1 MKEVYYILSGEG
13 EFGTWERVV
22 ATARGIKRRLA
33 KERCGGDRF
42 ARAFTVAERGE
53 TLCMMCDI
61 ESGATRLVSSEVVQ

>member
-22 ATARGIKRRLA
+22 ATSRGIKRRLA

-42 ARAFTVAERGE
+42 ARAFECTFRGDVVSVME
-53 TLCMMCDI
+53 NI
-61 ESGATRLVSSEVVQ
+61 ESDETRLVSSEVVQ

>member
-42 ARAFTVAERGE
+42 AMAFKCTFRGDVVSFME
-53 TLCMMCDI
+53 DI
-61 ESGATRLVSSEVVQ
+61 ENGKVRLVSSEVV